1 MEETKELQTAYK
13 IFRAVIY
20 VSLLMEFFEYAID
33 PAILDHWGGIVCD
46 VHDRIKRW
54 FIYNDGNLV
63 WSKIATVV
71 VVCITCIGTRNK
83 KHLEFD
89 ARRQVLYPIVGGI
102 FTLIL
107 SVWLFNHRMDT
118 RFYSIALNIWLY
130 MAASILGTILI
141 HVALDNISKFLKEGL
156 LKDRFNFENESFE
169 QCQELQE
176 NKYSVNI
183 PMRYYYKGKFRKGF
197 VNIVNPFRGTWV
209 VGTPGSGKTF
219 SIIEPF
225 IRQHSKKGF
234 SMVVYDYK
242 FPTLAQKLYYHYCK
256 NGKCVIGHDGKKIPA
271 KFNIINFVDV
281 EYSRRVNPIQQKYIS
296 NLAAASETAETLL
309 ESLQKGKKEGG
320 GGSDQ
325 FFQTSA
331 VNFLAACIFFFVNYK
346 RVPYDRKTGKAL
358 RPEMKEDKQT
368 HFKKPTGKVFDANNN
383 EVDPDSVYWLGK
395 YSDMPHI
402 LSFLN
407 EDYQTIFD
415 VLKTDPEVAPLLGP
429 FQTAMKNN
437 AMEQLEGMIGTLR
450 VYTSR
455 LATKESYWIFHKDGD
470 DFDLKVSDPNNP
482 SYLLIANDP
491 EMESIIGAL
500 NALILNRLV
509 TRVNTG
515 QGKNIPV
522 SIIVDELPTLYFHKI
537 DRLIGTARSN
547 KVSVALGFQELP
559 QLEADYG
566 KVGMQKVITTV
577 GNVVSGSARAKE
589 TLEWLSNDI
598 FGKVVQLKKGVT
610 IDRDKTSINLN
621 ENMDSLVPASK
632 ISDMPTGWV
641 AGQTARDFVKTKT
654 GRGGT
659 MNIQESEEFQTSKF
673 YCKTDFDMK
682 EISAE
687 EADYKNYEIP
697 KFYNFPSKDA
707 KERILYKNFVR
718 VNQDVKDMIN
728 EISKFKTK

>member
-1 MEETKELQTAYK
+1 MEESKDLQTLYK
-13 IFRAVIY
+13 VFRTFIY
-20 VSLLMEFFEYAID
+20 VSLLVEFFEYAINPD
-33 PAILDHWGGIVCD
+33 VLDHWGGILVEI
-46 VHDRIKRW
+46 HDRL
-54 FIYNDGNLV
+54 NLLDV
-63 WSKIATVV
+63 YQNGHLLHSKVMTLLII
-71 VVCITCIGTRNK
+71 CITCIGTRNK
-83 KHLEFD
+83 KHLEFN
-89 ARRQVLYPIVGGI
+89 AKKMVLYPISIGI
-102 FTLIL
+102 VLMFL
-107 SVWLFNHRMDT
+107 SVWV
-118 RFYSIALNIWLY
+118 FYQHWTPNFFTLYSSTWLY
-130 MAASILGTILI
+130 FFMSIVGTILCQI
-141 HVALDNISKFLKEGL
+141 ALDNISKYLKDGL

-169 QCQELQE
+169 QMKDKVS

-183 PMRYYYKGKFRKGF
+183 PMRYYYKGKFRKGW

-225 IRQHSKKGF
+225 IRQHSAKGF
-234 SMVVYDYK
+234 AIVAYDYK
-242 FPTLAQKLYYHYCK
+242 FPTLAQKLYYHYRI
-256 NGKCVIGHDGKKIPA
+256 NKKAGLTPKGCA
-271 KFNIINFVDV
+271 FNIINFVNV
-281 EYSRRVNPIQQKYIS
+281 EYSRRVNPIQLKYIS

-331 VNFLAACIFFFVNYK
+331 VNFLAACIYFFCNYEK
-346 RVPYDRKTGKAL
+346 RPYDENGQEMNYDKTID
-358 RPEMKEDKQT
+358 PEIGMI
-368 HFKKPTGKVFDANNN
+368 KPTGIVRDAMGNVK
-383 EVDPDSVYWLGK
+383 EPAYWLGK

-407 EDYQTIFD
+407 ESYETIFE
-415 VLKTDPEVAPLLGP
+415 VLMTDTEVAPLLGP
-429 FQTAMKNN
+429 FRTAFDNK

-450 VYTSR
+450 VFTSR
-455 LATKESYWIFHKDGD
+455 LATKESYWIFSKEGD
-470 DFDLKVSDPNNP
+470 DFDLKVSDPNHP

-515 QGKNIPV
+515 QGKNVPV

-547 KVSVALGFQELP
+547 KVSVTLGFQELP

-566 KVGMQKVITTV
+566 KTGMQKIITTV

-610 IDRDKTSINLN
+610 IDRDRTSININ
-621 ENMDSLVPASK
+621 ENMDSLVPGSK
-632 ISDMPTGWV
+632 IADMPTGWIC
-641 AGQTARDFVKTKT
+641 GQTARDFVKTKT
-654 GRGGT
+654 GRGDS
-659 MNIQESEEFQTSKF
+659 MDIQEAEEFQTSKF
-673 YCKTDFDMK
+673 FCKTDFNME
-682 EISAE
+682 EISNE
-687 EADYKNYEIP
+687 EKDYTKYPLP
-697 KFYNFPSKDA
+697 KFYKFPSVEA
-707 KERILYKNFVR
+707 KERILYANFLKI
-718 VNQDVKDMIN
+718 NKEVKDMIS
-728 EISKFKTK
+728 EIQEFNKK

>member
-1 MEETKELQTAYK
+1 MEESKELQGFYR
-13 IFRAVIY
+13 IFRSVVYIS
-20 VSLLMEFFEYAID
+20 VLLEFFEYAID
-33 PAILDHWGGIVCD
+33 PAMLDHWGGILCD
-46 VHDRIKRW
+46 IHGRIKRW
-54 FIYNDGNLV
+54 VIYNDGNLAY
-63 WSKIATVV
+63 SKLATFLLI
-71 VVCITCIGTRNK
+71 CITCIGTRNK
-83 KHLEFD
+83 KNLEFNG
-89 ARRQVLYPIVGGI
+89 RKQVFYPIIIGI
-102 FTLIL
+102 GLIVL
-107 SVWLFNHRMDT
+107 SVWLYGYPMET
-118 RFYSIALNIWLY
+118 RLYTLRLNIWLY
-130 MAASILGTILI
+130 MFASVIGVVLVHI
-141 HVALDNISKFLKEGL
+141 ALDNISKFLKDGL

-169 QCQELQE
+169 QCTELVE

-183 PMRYYYKGKFRKGF
+183 PMRYYYKGKFRKGW
-197 VNIVNPFRGTWV
+197 VNISNPFRGTWV

-219 SIIEPF
+219 SLIEPF
-225 IRQHSKKGF
+225 IRQHSAKGF
-234 SMVVYDYK
+234 ALVVYDYK
-242 FPTLAQKLYYHYCK
+242 FPTLATKLYYHYKK
-256 NGKCVIGHDGKKIPA
+256 NQKLGNLPKGC

-281 EYSRRVNPIQQKYIS
+281 EYSRRVNPIQLKYIN

-325 FFQTSA
+325 LFQTSA
-331 VNFLAACIFFFVNYK
+331 VNFLAACIYFFCNWGK
-346 RVPYDRKTGKAL
+346 EPYDKDGNMLTAEKVQ
-358 RPEMKEDKQT
+358 DKQT
-368 HFKKPTGKVFDANNN
+368 KRMIPTGRVFNSAG
-383 EVDPDSVYWLGK
+383 EEAEPAYWLGR

-407 EDYQTIFD
+407 ESYQTIFE
-415 VLKTDPEVAPLLGP
+415 VLETDNEVAPLLGP
-429 FQTAMKNN
+429 FQTALKNK

-470 DFDLKVSDPNNP
+470 DFDLKVSDPKNP

-547 KVSVALGFQELP
+547 KVSVTLGFQELP

-566 KVGMQKVITTV
+566 KVGMQKIITTV

-589 TLEWLSNDI
+589 TLEWLSSDI

-621 ENMDSLVPASK
+621 ENLDSLVPASK
-632 ISDMPTGWV
+632 ISDMPTGWIC
-641 AGQTARDFVKTKT
+641 GQTARDFVKTKT
-654 GRGGT
+654 GKGGS
-659 MNIQESEEFQTSKF
+659 MNIQENEEFKTSKF
-673 YCKTDFDMK
+673 FCKTDFDMQ
-682 EISAE
+682 EIKKE
-687 EADYKNYEIP
+687 EAGYVPLP
-697 KFYNFPSKDA
+697 KFYTFKSRDER
-707 KERILYKNFVR
+707 ERILYKNFVQ
-718 VNQDVKDMIN
+718 VGEDVKAMIK
-728 EISKFKTK
+728 EIQQYKIK

>member
-1 MEETKELQTAYK
+1 MEESKDLQTLYK
-13 IFRAVIY
+13 VFRTFIY
-20 VSLLMEFFEYAID
+20 VSLIVEFFEYAINPD
-33 PAILDHWGGIVCD
+33 VLDHWGGILVEI
-46 VHDRIKRW
+46 HDRLKLLDV
-54 FIYNDGNLV
+54 YQNGHLLH
-63 WSKIATVV
+63 SKVMTLLII
-71 VVCITCIGTRNK
+71 CITCIGTRNK
-83 KHLEFD
+83 KHLEFN
-89 ARRQVLYPIVGGI
+89 AKKMVIYPISIGI
-102 FTLIL
+102 VLMFL
-107 SVWLFNHRMDT
+107 SVWV
-118 RFYSIALNIWLY
+118 FYQHWTPNFFTLYSSTWLY
-130 MAASILGTILI
+130 FFMSIVGTILCQI
-141 HVALDNISKFLKEGL
+141 ALDNISKYLKDGL

-169 QCQELQE
+169 QMKDKVS

-183 PMRYYYKGKFRKGF
+183 PMRYYYKGKFRKGW

-225 IRQHSKKGF
+225 IRQHSAKGF
-234 SMVVYDYK
+234 AIVAYDYK
-242 FPTLAQKLYYHYCK
+242 FPTLAQKLYYHYRI
-256 NGKCVIGHDGKKIPA
+256 NKKAGLTPKGSA
-271 KFNIINFVDV
+271 FNIINFVNV
-281 EYSRRVNPIQQKYIS
+281 EYSRRVNPIQLKYIS

-331 VNFLAACIFFFVNYK
+331 VNFLAACIYFFCNYEK
-346 RVPYDRKTGKAL
+346 RPYDENGQEMNYDKTID
-358 RPEMKEDKQT
+358 PETGMI
-368 HFKKPTGKVFDANNN
+368 KPTGVVRDAMGNVK
-383 EVDPDSVYWLGK
+383 EPAYWLGK

-407 EDYQTIFD
+407 ESYETIFE
-415 VLKTDPEVAPLLGP
+415 VLMTDTEVAPLLGP
-429 FQTAMKNN
+429 FRTAFDNK

-450 VYTSR
+450 VFTSR
-455 LATKESYWIFHKDGD
+455 LATKESYWIFSKEGD
-470 DFDLKVSDPNNP
+470 DFDLKVSDPNHP

-515 QGKNIPV
+515 QGKNVPV

-547 KVSVALGFQELP
+547 KVSVTLGFQELP

-566 KVGMQKVITTV
+566 KTGMQKIITTV

-610 IDRDKTSINLN
+610 IDRDRTSININ
-621 ENMDSLVPASK
+621 ENMDSLVPGSK
-632 ISDMPTGWV
+632 IADMPTGWIC
-641 AGQTARDFVKTKT
+641 GQTARDFVKTKT
-654 GRGGT
+654 GRGDS
-659 MNIQESEEFQTSKF
+659 MDIQEAEEFQTSKF
-673 YCKTDFDMK
+673 FCKTDFNME
-682 EISAE
+682 EIGNE
-687 EADYKNYEIP
+687 EKDYAKYPLP
-697 KFYNFPSKDA
+697 KFYKFPSVEA
-707 KERILYKNFVR
+707 KERILYANFLKI
-718 VNQDVKDMIN
+718 NKEVKDMIA
-728 EISKFKTK
+728 EIQEFNKK

>member
-1 MEETKELQTAYK
+1 MEESKDLQTLYK
-13 IFRAVIY
+13 VFRTFIY
-20 VSLLMEFFEYAID
+20 VSLIVEFFEYAINPD
-33 PAILDHWGGIVCD
+33 VLDHWGGILVEI
-46 VHDRIKRW
+46 HDRLKLLDV
-54 FIYNDGNLV
+54 YQNGHLLH
-63 WSKIATVV
+63 SKVMTLLII
-71 VVCITCIGTRNK
+71 CITCIGTRNK
-83 KHLEFD
+83 KHLEFN
-89 ARRQVLYPIVGGI
+89 AKKMVIYPISIGI
-102 FTLIL
+102 VLMIL
-107 SVWLFNHRMDT
+107 SVWV
-118 RFYSIALNIWLY
+118 FYQHWTPNFFTLYSSTWLY
-130 MAASILGTILI
+130 FFMSIVGAILCQI
-141 HVALDNISKFLKEGL
+141 ALDNISKYLKDGL

-169 QCQELQE
+169 QMKDKVS

-183 PMRYYYKGKFRKGF
+183 PMRYYYKGKFRKGW

-225 IRQHSKKGF
+225 IRQHSAKGF
-234 SMVVYDYK
+234 AIVAYDYK
-242 FPTLAQKLYYHYCK
+242 FPTLAQKLYYHYRM
-256 NGKCVIGHDGKKIPA
+256 NKKAGLTPKGCA
-271 KFNIINFVDV
+271 FNIINFVNV
-281 EYSRRVNPIQQKYIS
+281 EYSRRVNPIQLKYIS

-331 VNFLAACIFFFVNYK
+331 VNFLAACIYFFCNYEK
-346 RVPYDRKTGKAL
+346 RPYDENGQEMNYDKTID
-358 RPEMKEDKQT
+358 PETGMI
-368 HFKKPTGKVFDANNN
+368 KPTGVVRDAMGNVK
-383 EVDPDSVYWLGK
+383 EPAYWLGK

-407 EDYQTIFD
+407 ESYETIFE
-415 VLKTDPEVAPLLGP
+415 VLMTDTEVAPLLGP
-429 FQTAMKNN
+429 FRTAFDNK

-450 VYTSR
+450 VFTSR
-455 LATKESYWIFHKDGD
+455 LATKESYWIFSKEGD
-470 DFDLKVSDPNNP
+470 DFDLKVSDPNHP

-515 QGKNIPV
+515 QGKNVPV

-547 KVSVALGFQELP
+547 KVSVTLGFQELP

-566 KVGMQKVITTV
+566 KTGMQKIITTV

-610 IDRDKTSINLN
+610 IDRDRTSININ
-621 ENMDSLVPASK
+621 ENMDSLVPGSK
-632 ISDMPTGWV
+632 IADMPTGWIC
-641 AGQTARDFVKTKT
+641 GQTARDFVKTKT
-654 GRGGT
+654 GRGDS
-659 MNIQESEEFQTSKF
+659 MDIQEAEEFQTSKF
-673 YCKTDFDMK
+673 FCKTDFNME
-682 EISAE
+682 EIGNE
-687 EADYKNYEIP
+687 EKDYAKYPLP
-697 KFYNFPSKDA
+697 KFYKFPSVEA
-707 KERILYKNFVR
+707 KERILYANFLKI
-718 VNQDVKDMIN
+718 NKEVKDMIS
-728 EISKFKTK
+728 EIQEFNKK

>member
-1 MEETKELQTAYK
+1 MEESKELQGVYK

-20 VSLLMEFFEYAID
+20 VSLLMEFFMYAAS
-33 PAILDHWGGIVCD
+33 PEMLDYWNGIVAD
-46 VHDRIKRW
+46 MYGRIKRW
-54 FIYNDGNLV
+54 FIYHDGNLIY
-63 WSKIATVV
+63 SKIATFLL
-71 VVCITCIGTRNK
+71 VCITCMGTRNK
-83 KHLEFD
+83 KHLEMN
-89 ARRQVLYPIVGGI
+89 AKKQVLYPLAGGVG
-102 FTLIL
+102 LL
-107 SVWLFNHRMDT
+107 VLAVWLFGFSTNV
-118 RFYSIALNIWLY
+118 RFYTLQLNIILY
-130 MAASILGTILI
+130 MAASIVGTVLV

-156 LKDRFNFENESFE
+156 LKDRFNLENESFE
-169 QCQELQE
+169 QCTELVE

-183 PMRYYYKGKFRKGF
+183 PMRFYYKGKFRKGWC
-197 VNIVNPFRGTWV
+197 NISNPFRGTWV

-225 IRQHSKKGF
+225 IRQHSAKGF

-242 FPTLAQKLYYHYCK
+242 FPTLATKLYYHYLK
-256 NGKCVIGHDGKKIPA
+256 NKQMGKTPKGCQ
-271 KFNIINFVDV
+271 FNIINFVDV
-281 EYSRRVNPIQQKYIS
+281 EYSRRVNPIQSKYIQ

-331 VNFLAACIFFFVNYK
+331 VNFLAACIYFFVNYE
-346 RVPYDRKTGKAL
+346 REPYDADGRRLYADKKQD
-358 RPEMKEDKQT
+358 PETK
-368 HFKKPTGKVFDANNN
+368 FWKPTGVVRDCKGGNVVEPA
-383 EVDPDSVYWLGK
+383 YWLGK

-407 EDYQTIFD
+407 ESYQTIFE
-415 VLKTDPEVAPLLGP
+415 VLETDNEVAPLLGP
-429 FQTAMKNN
+429 FQTALKNK

-470 DFDLKVSDPNNP
+470 DFDLKVSDPEHP

-559 QLEADYG
+559 QLESDYG
-566 KVGMQKVITTV
+566 KVGMQKIITTV

-621 ENMDSLVPASK
+621 ENMDNLVPASK
-632 ISDMPTGWV
+632 ISDLPTGWIC
-641 AGQTARDFVKTKT
+641 GQVARDFVKTKT
-654 GRGGT
+654 GMRDAL
-659 MNIQESEEFQTSKF
+659 NIQEAEEFKTSKF
-673 YCKTDFDMK
+673 YCKTDFNMQEIQK
-682 EISAE
+682 EESE
-687 EADYKNYEIP
+687 YVSLP
-697 KFYNFPSKDA
+697 KFYTFPSKEER
-707 KERILYKNFVR
+707 ERILYKNFVQVGQEVKKMIQDI
-718 VNQDVKDMIN
+718 VNKKN
-728 EISKFKTK
+728 AR

>member
-1 MEETKELQTAYK
+1 MEESKELQGFYR
-13 IFRAVIY
+13 IFRSVVYIS
-20 VSLLMEFFEYAID
+20 VLMEFFEYAID
-33 PAILDHWGGIVCD
+33 PAILDHWGGILCD
-46 VHDRIKRW
+46 IHGRIKRW
-54 FIYNDGNLV
+54 VIYNDGNLAY
-63 WSKIATVV
+63 SKLATFLLI
-71 VVCITCIGTRNK
+71 CITCIGTRNK
-83 KHLEFD
+83 KKLEFNG
-89 ARRQVLYPIVGGI
+89 RKQVFYPIIIGI
-102 FTLIL
+102 GLIVL
-107 SVWLFNHRMDT
+107 SVWLYGYPMET
-118 RFYSIALNIWLY
+118 RLYTLRLNIWLY
-130 MAASILGTILI
+130 MFASVIGVVLVHI
-141 HVALDNISKFLKEGL
+141 ALDNISKFLKDGL

-169 QCQELQE
+169 QCTELVE

-183 PMRYYYKGKFRKGF
+183 PMRYYYKGKFRKGW

-225 IRQHSKKGF
+225 IRQHSAKGF
-234 SMVVYDYK
+234 AMVAYDYK
-242 FPTLAQKLYYHYCK
+242 FPTLATKLYYHYKK
-256 NGKCVIGHDGKKIPA
+256 NQKLGNLPKGC

-281 EYSRRVNPIQQKYIS
+281 EYSRRVNPIQLKYIN

-331 VNFLAACIFFFVNYK
+331 VNFLAACIYFFCNWGK
-346 RVPYDRKTGKAL
+346 EPYDKDGNMLTAEKVQ
-358 RPEMKEDKQT
+358 DKQT
-368 HFKKPTGKVFDANNN
+368 KRMIPTGRVFNSAGE
-383 EVDPDSVYWLGK
+383 EVEPAYWLGR

-407 EDYQTIFD
+407 ESYQTIFE
-415 VLKTDPEVAPLLGP
+415 VLETDNEVAPLLGP
-429 FQTAMKNN
+429 FQTALKNK

-470 DFDLKVSDPNNP
+470 DFDLKVSDPKNP

-547 KVSVALGFQELP
+547 KVSVTLGFQELP

-566 KVGMQKVITTV
+566 KVGMQKIITTV

-589 TLEWLSNDI
+589 TLEWLSSDI

-621 ENMDSLVPASK
+621 ENLDSLVPASK
-632 ISDMPTGWV
+632 ISDMPTGWIC
-641 AGQTARDFVKTKT
+641 GQTARDFVKTKT
-654 GRGGT
+654 GKGGS
-659 MNIQESEEFQTSKF
+659 MNIQENEEFKTSKF
-673 YCKTDFDMK
+673 FCKTDFDMQ
-682 EISAE
+682 EIKKE
-687 EADYKNYEIP
+687 EAGYVPLP
-697 KFYNFPSKDA
+697 KFYTFKSRDER
-707 KERILYKNFVR
+707 ERILYKNFVQ
-718 VNQDVKDMIN
+718 VGEDVKAMIK
-728 EISKFKTK
+728 EIQQYKIK

>member
-1 MEETKELQTAYK
+1 MEESKELQGFYK
-13 IFRAVIY
+13 IFRSVIY
-20 VSLLMEFFEYAID
+20 ISILMEFFEYAID
-33 PAILDHWGGIVCD
+33 PAMLDHWGGILCD
-46 VHDRIKRW
+46 IHGRIKRW
-54 FIYNDGNLV
+54 VIYNDGNLAY
-63 WSKIATVV
+63 SKLATFLLI
-71 VVCITCIGTRNK
+71 CITCIGTRNK
-83 KHLEFD
+83 KKLEFNS
-89 ARRQVLYPIVGGI
+89 RKQVLYPIIAGI
-102 FTLIL
+102 GLIVL
-107 SVWLFNHRMDT
+107 SVWLYGYPMET
-118 RFYSIALNIWLY
+118 RLYSLRLNIWLY
-130 MAASILGTILI
+130 MIASVVGVILVHI
-141 HVALDNISKFLKEGL
+141 ALDNISKFLKEGL

-169 QCQELQE
+169 QCRELQE

-183 PMRYYYKGKFRKGF
+183 PMRYYYKGKFRKGW
-197 VNIVNPFRGTWV
+197 VNINNPFRGTWV

-225 IRQHSKKGF
+225 IRQHSAKGF
-234 SMVVYDYK
+234 ALVVYDYK
-242 FPTLAQKLYYHYCK
+242 FPTLASKLYYHYKK
-256 NGKCVIGHDGKKIPA
+256 NQKLGKLPKGC

-281 EYSRRVNPIQQKYIS
+281 EYSRRVNPIQLKYIN

-331 VNFLAACIFFFVNYK
+331 VNFLAACIYFFCNWGK
-346 RVPYDRKTGKAL
+346 EPYDKDGNMLTAEKVQ
-358 RPEMKEDKQT
+358 DKQT
-368 HFKKPTGKVFDANNN
+368 KRMITTGRVFNSAGE
-383 EVDPDSVYWLGK
+383 EVEPAYWLGK

-407 EDYQTIFD
+407 ESYQTIFE
-415 VLKTDPEVAPLLGP
+415 VLETDNEVTPLLGP
-429 FQTAMKNN
+429 FQTALKNK

-470 DFDLKVSDPNNP
+470 DFDLKVSDPKNP

-566 KVGMQKVITTV
+566 KVGMQKIITTV
-577 GNVVSGSARAKE
+577 GNVVSGSARSKE
-589 TLEWLSNDI
+589 TLEWLSSDI

-632 ISDMPTGWV
+632 ISDMPTGWIC
-641 AGQTARDFVKTKT
+641 GQTARDFVQTKT
-654 GRGGT
+654 GSGGS
-659 MNIQESEEFQTSKF
+659 MNIQESEEFKTSKF

-682 EISAE
+682 EIKKE
-687 EADYKNYEIP
+687 EAGYVPLP
-697 KFYNFPSKDA
+697 KFYTFKSRDER
-707 KERILYKNFVR
+707 ERILYKNFVQ
-718 VNQDVKDMIN
+718 VGEDVKEMIQ
-728 EISKFKTK
+728 EIQKYKVK

>member
-1 MEETKELQTAYK
+1 MEESKELQGFYK
-13 IFRAVIY
+13 IFRSVIY
-20 VSLLMEFFEYAID
+20 VSILLEFFEYAID
-33 PAILDHWGGIVCD
+33 PATLDHWGGILCD
-46 VHDRIKRW
+46 IHGRIKRW
-54 FIYNDGNLV
+54 VIYNDGNLAY
-63 WSKIATVV
+63 SKLATFLLI
-71 VVCITCIGTRNK
+71 CITCIGTRNK
-83 KHLEFD
+83 KKLEFN
-89 ARRQVLYPIVGGI
+89 ARKQVLYPIIIGI
-102 FTLIL
+102 GLVVL
-107 SVWLFNHRMDT
+107 SVWLFGYPMET
-118 RFYSIALNIWLY
+118 RLYTLRLNIWLY
-130 MAASILGTILI
+130 MLASIIGVVLVHI
-141 HVALDNISKFLKEGL
+141 ALDNISKFLKEGL

-169 QCQELQE
+169 QCRELQE

-183 PMRYYYKGKFRKGF
+183 PMRYYYKGKFRKGW
-197 VNIVNPFRGTWV
+197 VNISNPFRGTWV

-225 IRQHSKKGF
+225 IRQHSAKGF
-234 SMVVYDYK
+234 ALVVYDYK
-242 FPTLAQKLYYHYCK
+242 FPTLATKLYYHYKK
-256 NGKCVIGHDGKKIPA
+256 NLKLGKLPKGC

-281 EYSRRVNPIQQKYIS
+281 EYSRRVNPIQLKYIN

-331 VNFLAACIFFFVNYK
+331 VNFLAACIYFFCNWGK
-346 RVPYDRKTGKAL
+346 EPYDKDGNMLTAEKV
-358 RPEMKEDKQT
+358 KDKQT
-368 HFKKPTGKVFDANNN
+368 KRMIPTGRVFNSAGE
-383 EVDPDSVYWLGK
+383 EVEPAYWLGK

-407 EDYQTIFD
+407 ESYQTIFE
-415 VLKTDPEVAPLLGP
+415 VLETDNEVAPLLGP
-429 FQTAMKNN
+429 FQTALQNR

-470 DFDLKVSDPNNP
+470 DFDLKVSDPKSP

-566 KVGMQKVITTV
+566 KVGMQKIITTV
-577 GNVVSGSARAKE
+577 GNVVSGSARSKE
-589 TLEWLSNDI
+589 TLEWLSSDI

-632 ISDMPTGWV
+632 ISDMPTGWIC
-641 AGQTARDFVKTKT
+641 GQTARDFVQTKT
-654 GRGGT
+654 GSGGS
-659 MNIQESEEFQTSKF
+659 MNIQESEEFKTSKF

-682 EISAE
+682 EIKKE
-687 EADYKNYEIP
+687 EAGYVPLP
-697 KFYNFPSKDA
+697 KFYTFKSRDER
-707 KERILYKNFVR
+707 ERILYKNFVQ
-718 VNQDVKDMIN
+718 VGEDVKEMIQ
-728 EISKFKTK
+728 EIQKYKVK

>member
-1 MEETKELQTAYK
+1 MEESKELQGFYK
-13 IFRAVIY
+13 IFRSVIY
-20 VSLLMEFFEYAID
+20 ISILMEFFEYAID
-33 PAILDHWGGIVCD
+33 PAMLDHWGGILCD
-46 VHDRIKRW
+46 IHGRIKRW
-54 FIYNDGNLV
+54 VIYNDGNLAY
-63 WSKIATVV
+63 SKLATFLLI
-71 VVCITCIGTRNK
+71 CITCIGTRNK
-83 KHLEFD
+83 KKLEFNGHK
-89 ARRQVLYPIVGGI
+89 QVLYPIIAGI
-102 FTLIL
+102 GLIVL
-107 SVWLFNHRMDT
+107 SVWLYGYPMET
-118 RFYSIALNIWLY
+118 RLYSLRLNIWLY
-130 MAASILGTILI
+130 MIASVVGVILVHI
-141 HVALDNISKFLKEGL
+141 ALDNISKFLKEGL

-169 QCQELQE
+169 QCRELQE

-183 PMRYYYKGKFRKGF
+183 PMRYYYKGKFRKGW
-197 VNIVNPFRGTWV
+197 VNINNPFRGTWV

-225 IRQHSKKGF
+225 IRQHSAKGF
-234 SMVVYDYK
+234 ALVVYDYK
-242 FPTLAQKLYYHYCK
+242 FPTLASKLYYHYKK
-256 NGKCVIGHDGKKIPA
+256 NKKLGLLPKGC

-281 EYSRRVNPIQQKYIS
+281 EYSRRVNPIQSKYIN

-331 VNFLAACIFFFVNYK
+331 VNFLAACIYFFCNWGK
-346 RVPYDRKTGKAL
+346 EPYDKDGNMLTAEKVQ
-358 RPEMKEDKQT
+358 DKQT
-368 HFKKPTGKVFDANNN
+368 KRMITTGRVFNSAGE
-383 EVDPDSVYWLGK
+383 EVEPAYWLGK

-407 EDYQTIFD
+407 ESYQTIFE
-415 VLKTDPEVAPLLGP
+415 VLETDNEVAPLLGP
-429 FQTAMKNN
+429 FQTALKNK

-470 DFDLKVSDPNNP
+470 DFDLKVSDPKNP

-566 KVGMQKVITTV
+566 KVGMQKIITTV
-577 GNVVSGSARAKE
+577 GNVVSGSARSKE
-589 TLEWLSNDI
+589 TLEWLSSDI

-632 ISDMPTGWV
+632 ISDMPTGWIC
-641 AGQTARDFVKTKT
+641 GQTARDFVQTKT
-654 GRGGT
+654 GSGGS
-659 MNIQESEEFQTSKF
+659 MNIQESEEFKTSKF
-673 YCKTDFDMK
+673 YCKTDFDMN
-682 EISAE
+682 EIKKE
-687 EADYKNYEIP
+687 EAGYVPLP
-697 KFYNFPSKDA
+697 KFYTFKSRDER
-707 KERILYKNFVR
+707 ERILYKNFVQ
-718 VNQDVKDMIN
+718 VGEDVKEMIQ
-728 EISKFKTK
+728 EIQKYKVK